1 MWACRGVIVAR
12 VGIVNAVSDP
22 QSQRGGYL
30 GLYSVSVLAELE
42 RRIGRPIGSRFDLL
56 AGTSVGGIIALGLA
70 AEKSADEVKSAF
82 ERDGAKIFSNRRAP
96 RTGLGELVDF
106 FRSFRSAKYGND
118 ALRRTIVQILGE
130 ETLIGDLKHPVMIPA
145 VNLSKGKPQIFKT
158 DHHPDFRVDHLRK
171 AVDVAL
177 ATSAAPTYFP
187 IAAVGDEL
195 FADGGLFAN
204 SPDLVALHEA
214 EHFFQKHAEDVVML
228 SIGTTTS
235 KFSFSHTLGLNLGTL
250 AWARRF
256 PQVLLSAQQ
265 LDVEYIIRHKLGG
278 RYVRIDAEQSK
289 EQERDL
295 GLDVATEAA
304 SKTIRALAA
313 ATTQEI
319 LKNNTLMEILSHRA
333 DPPVFYYRAARQG

>member
-1 MWACRGVIVAR
+1 MPFQILSLSG
-12 VGIVNAVSDP
+12 
-22 QSQRGGYL
+22 GGYL
-30 GLYSVSVLAELE
+30 GLYSISVLAELE
-42 RRIGRPIGSRFDLL
+42 RRIGRPIGSCFDLV

-70 AEKSADEVKSAF
+70 AEKSADGIKMAF

-96 RTGLGELVDF
+96 RTRLEEFVDF
-106 FRSFRSAKYGND
+106 FRSFRSAKYGSD
-118 ALRRTIVQILGE
+118 ALRRTIVQIVGE
-130 ETLIGDLKHPVMIPA
+130 ETLIGDLKHPVIIPA

-158 DHHPDFRVDHLRK
+158 DHHPDFKIDHLRK
-171 AVDVAL
+171 VVDVAL

-187 IAAVGDEL
+187 IATIGDEL

-214 EHFFQKHAEDVVML
+214 EHFFQKCAKDVVML

-250 AWARRF
+250 AWGRRF

-265 LDVEYIIRHKLGG
+265 LDVEYVIRHKLGG
-278 RYVRIDAEQSK
+278 RYVRIDEEQSK
-289 EQERDL
+289 EQGRDL
-295 GLDVATEAA
+295 GLDVATESA

-313 ATTQEI
+313 STTQEV
-319 LKNNTLMEILSHRA
+319 LNNTTLMEILSRKA
-333 DPPVFYYRAARQG
+333 DPPIFYHRVAHQG